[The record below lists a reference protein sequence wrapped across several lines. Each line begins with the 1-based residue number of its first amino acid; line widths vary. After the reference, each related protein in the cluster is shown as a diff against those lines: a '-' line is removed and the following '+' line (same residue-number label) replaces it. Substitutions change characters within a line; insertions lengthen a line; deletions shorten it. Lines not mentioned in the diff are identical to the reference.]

1 MKKTALFILLGALF
15 SVGVQAEDKGGLNPG
30 EAPPPPHAMDD
41 GYRGIEDAR
50 TSTIEKAKAMHDGA
64 SVSFRGNLVKKLD
77 GDHYE
82 FRDKTGE
89 IKVQIPPSVFND
101 REVEPDHLLTVSGS
115 LDKKQD
121 PPIVRV
127 SHLEK

>member
-1 MKKTALFILLGALF
+1 MDKKVLFILLGSLL
-15 SVGVQAEDKGGLNPG
+15 SVGAHAEEKGGLKPG
-30 EAPPPPHAMDD
+30 EAPPPPHAMDE

-50 TSTIEKAKAMHDGA
+50 ISTVEKAKEMHDGA
-64 SVSFRGNLVKKLD
+64 SVSFRGNLLKKTAD
-77 GDHYE
+77 DRFK

-89 IKVQIPPSVFND
+89 IDVQIPPSVFD
-101 REVEPDHLLTVSGS
+101 EREVKPDHLVTLSGS

-121 PPIVRV
+121 PPLVRV